1 MDLRQLKSFV
11 AIATHKTFAKAADV
25 VCLTPSAIGQQI
37 KALEEETGVILF
49 DRSTRPPE
57 LTPNGYQIL
66 EMARAMLELEEQTI
80 ASIRGDTIAGTLS
93 LGTVRSSALE
103 ILPKAINAMN
113 KKYPQLKINLHV
125 SLSTNLIADVA
136 TGRIDAAVIAENL
149 AIPQT
154 LRWSPFLK
162 EPLWLIAPEN
172 YAETDL
178 VSILRNAPFIRFKSA
193 VPLAQ
198 IIDTEISR
206 LGVFPTTIAEIDTIA
221 SIVTCVRE
229 GLGVSVVPHV
239 AIADDAK
246 CVRIPFG
253 NPQLDRQI
261 GLIEKLTSPRGNLIA
276 ELHNLLAQQCDPFG
290 VNRK

>member
-11 AIATHKTFAKAADV
+11 AIATHKTFAKAAEV

-57 LTPNGYQIL
+57 LTPSGYQIL
-66 EMARAMLELEEQTI
+66 EMARAMLELEEQTL
-80 ASIRGDTIAGTLS
+80 ASIHGNTIAGTLS

-103 ILPKAINAMN
+103 LLPKAINAMN

-136 TGRIDAAVIAENL
+136 TGRIDAAVVAENL

-229 GLGVSVVPHV
+229 GLGVSVVP
-239 AIADDAK
+239 
-246 CVRIPFG
+246 
-253 NPQLDRQI
+253 
-261 GLIEKLTSPRGNLIA
+261 
-276 ELHNLLAQQCDPFG
+276 
-290 VNRK
+290 

>member
-11 AIATHKTFAKAADV
+11 AIATHKTFAKAAEV

-57 LTPNGYQIL
+57 LTPSGYQIL
-66 EMARAMLELEEQTI
+66 EMARAMLELEEQTL
-80 ASIRGDTIAGTLS
+80 ASIHGNTIAGTLS
-93 LGTVRSSALE
+93 LGTVRSSALDL
-103 ILPKAINAMN
+103 LPKAINTMN

-136 TGRIDAAVIAENL
+136 TGRIDAAVVAENL

-239 AIADDAK
+239 AVAGDAK

-253 NPQLDRQI
+253 DPQLNRQI
-261 GLIEKLTSPRGNLIA
+261 GLIEKLTSPRGSLIA
-276 ELHNLLAQQCDPFG
+276 ELHNMLAEQCGAFG